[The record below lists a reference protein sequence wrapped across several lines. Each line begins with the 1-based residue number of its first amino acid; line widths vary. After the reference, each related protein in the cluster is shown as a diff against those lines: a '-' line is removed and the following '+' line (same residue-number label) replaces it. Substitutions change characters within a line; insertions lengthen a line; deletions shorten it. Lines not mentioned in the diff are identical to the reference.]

1 MHEVVTMTN
10 LCGQDLLRALR
21 ALRKGDFSVRLSSA
35 HSGVDGLIAEA
46 FNDVIDLNREMMEEL
61 DRLSTVVGK
70 EGKINQ
76 RGKLANAAGGW
87 RASVDAVNSL
97 ISDMAHPV
105 ADVARVIGAVA
116 KGDLSQTVVLEV
128 DDKPLRGDFLRVGKL
143 VNSMVAQLGSFAA
156 EVSRVAHEVGTQG
169 KLGGQ
174 ARVKGVAG
182 TWKDLTDNVN
192 LMATNLT
199 SQVRNIS
206 EVTTAVARGDL
217 TKKVTVDVKGEILA
231 LKNTINTMVDQLS
244 SFASEATRVAASIEL
259 RKHAEIRPAAPIE
272 RWLLE
277 ENTRIR
283 AAKLDAEQQLRSNAA
298 RQEIIILSLPIVL
311 YEAEAAEG
319 GLARSFIEDNVPQLL
334 GIDTAVLREDAM
346 AWTTHVHPDDWPA
359 VSKAVERIHENGDY
373 AVQYRWKCADGAY
386 RYFLDQGILVGGD
399 DYDSPK
405 VFGTMLDVHE
415 QRQLEQQLAHAQK
428 IEAIGQLTGGIAH
441 DFGNMLTVVILN
453 LDRVRRLGKLEG
465 QVARSVDLALEG
477 AMHCRD
483 MVKQLLSFARQ
494 QPLTPRAFSLNHM
507 IHDLTD
513 LLNRT
518 PGERVEIKKEL
529 GRDLWLVSADPTQVE
544 ASIVNLVVNARDA
557 MPSGGAVTITTT
569 NHYLKPNEC
578 NSLPEGPYI
587 LLQVRDTGTGMPKDV
602 LARALEPFFTTKEA
616 SRGTGLGLSTTY
628 GFIRQSGG
636 DLMIDSEVGKG
647 TTVKI
652 FLPRHTSGESAE
664 EPEYEASRQVPRA
677 QGDEVILAVEDD
689 QHVRNTTA
697 GLLRDLGYR
706 VLEAEDATKALEML
720 EKNDITL
727 LFTDL
732 VMPGDINGYQLATE
746 ALRRKPGI
754 RVLYTSAHAGDRI
767 LEIAG
772 HALQPMLRKPYR
784 DNELARAIR
793 DALTTP

>member
-1 MHEVVTMTN
+1 MATMHGMAEQRTPRQGSESSSSSSTARRPSI
-10 LCGQDLLRALR
+10 LL
-21 ALRKGDFSVRLSSA
+21 
-35 HSGVDGLIAEA
+35 
-46 FNDVIDLNREMMEEL
+46 
-61 DRLSTVVGK
+61 
-70 EGKINQ
+70 
-76 RGKLANAAGGW
+76 
-87 RASVDAVNSL
+87 
-97 ISDMAHPV
+97 
-105 ADVARVIGAVA
+105 
-116 KGDLSQTVVLEV
+116 V
-128 DDKPLRGDFLRVGKL
+128 DDDV
-143 VNSMVAQLGSFAA
+143 
-156 EVSRVAHEVGTQG
+156 H
-169 KLGGQ
+169 
-174 ARVKGVAG
+174 
-182 TWKDLTDNVN
+182 N
-192 LMATNLT
+192 LKA
-199 SQVRNIS
+199 
-206 EVTTAVARGDL
+206 VT
-217 TKKVTVDVKGEILA
+217 EILA
-231 LKNTINTMVDQLS
+231 DLDAELVCAGSGREALRLILERDFAAILLDVRMPGMDGYEAATLIRQREKSRRIPLIFLTAMDRDEAHIFRGYSAGAVDYVFKPVEPVILR
-244 SFASEATRVAASIEL
+244 AKVAAFIEL
-259 RKHAEIRPAAPIE
+259 RKQADEIRRAARIE

-283 AAKLDAEQQLRSNAA
+283 AAKLDAEQQLRSTAA
-298 RQEIIILSLPIVL
+298 RQELIIRSLPIVL
-311 YEAEAAEG
+311 YEAEVIEG

-334 GIDTAVLREDAM
+334 GIETALLREDAM

-359 VSKAVERIHENGDY
+359 VSKAIERIHENGDY
-373 AVQYRWKCADGAY
+373 AVQYRWKCADGVY
-386 RYFLDQGILVGGD
+386 RYFLDQGVLVGGD

-453 LDRVRRLGKLEG
+453 LDRVRRMGKLEG

-483 MVKQLLSFARQ
+483 MVRQLLSFARQ
-494 QPLTPRAFSLNHM
+494 QPLTPRAFSLNHL

-518 PGERVEIKKEL
+518 LGERVEIKKEL

-569 NHYLKPNEC
+569 NHHLKPNEC

-616 SRGTGLGLSTTY
+616 GRGTGLGLSTTY

-636 DLMIDSEVGKG
+636 DLLIDSEVGKG
-647 TTVKI
+647 TTVRI
-652 FLPRHTSGESAE
+652 FLPRHASGESAE
-664 EPEYEASRQVPRA
+664 EPEYEASRQAPRA
-677 QGDEVILAVEDD
+677 EGDEVILAVEDD
-689 QHVRNTTA
+689 HHVRNTTA

-720 EKNDITL
+720 EKNEITL

-746 ALRRKPGI
+746 ALRRKPGT

-772 HALQPMLRKPYR
+772 RALQPMLRKPYR
-784 DNELARAIR
+784 DDELARAIR
-793 DALTTP
+793 DALTTS

>member
-1 MHEVVTMTN
+1 MATMHGMAEQRTPQQPGPDAASTATSARRPSILLVDDDVHNLKAVTEIFSDLDAELVCASSGREALRLILERDFAAILLDVRMPGMDGYETATLIRQREKSRRIPLIFLTAMDRDEAHVFRGYSAGAVDYVFKPVKPVV
-10 LCGQDLLRALR
+10 LRA
-21 ALRKGDFSVRLSSA
+21 K
-35 HSGVDGLIAEA
+35 
-46 FNDVIDLNREMMEEL
+46 
-61 DRLSTVVGK
+61 
-70 EGKINQ
+70 
-76 RGKLANAAGGW
+76 
-87 RASVDAVNSL
+87 
-97 ISDMAHPV
+97 
-105 ADVARVIGAVA
+105 
-116 KGDLSQTVVLEV
+116 
-128 DDKPLRGDFLRVGKL
+128 
-143 VNSMVAQLGSFAA
+143 
-156 EVSRVAHEVGTQG
+156 
-169 KLGGQ
+169 
-174 ARVKGVAG
+174 
-182 TWKDLTDNVN
+182 
-192 LMATNLT
+192 
-199 SQVRNIS
+199 
-206 EVTTAVARGDL
+206 
-217 TKKVTVDVKGEILA
+217 
-231 LKNTINTMVDQLS
+231 
-244 SFASEATRVAASIEL
+244 VAAFIEL
-259 RKHAEIRPAAPIE
+259 RKQADEIRRAARIE

-283 AAKLDAEQQLRSNAA
+283 AAKLDAQQQLRSTAA
-298 RQEIIILSLPIVL
+298 RQELIIRSLPIVL
-311 YEAEAAEG
+311 YEAEVIEG
-319 GLARSFIEDNVPQLL
+319 GLARSFIEDNVAPLL
-334 GIDTAVLREDAM
+334 GVDATTLHDDAM
-346 AWTTHVHPDDWPA
+346 AWAQHVHPDDWPA
-359 VSKAVERIHENGDY
+359 VSKAIERIHENGDY
-373 AVQYRWKCADGAY
+373 AVQYRWRCADGAY
-386 RYFLDQGILVGGD
+386 RYFLDQGVLVGGD

-494 QPLTPRAFSLNHM
+494 QPLTPRACSLNHL

-518 PGERVEIKKEL
+518 LGERVEIRKQL

-569 NHYLKPNEC
+569 NTHLRSNEC
-578 NSLPEGPYI
+578 NALPAGPYV
-587 LLQVRDTGTGMPKDV
+587 LLEVQDTGTGISKDV

-616 SRGTGLGLSTTY
+616 GRGTGLGLSTTY

-636 DLMIDSEVGKG
+636 DLMIESEVGRG

-652 FLPRHTSGESAE
+652 YLPRHESGESAE
-664 EPEYEASRQVPRA
+664 EPEYEAARQAPRA
-677 QGDEVILAVEDD
+677 RGDEVILTVEDD
-689 QHVRNTTA
+689 HYVRQTTA

-706 VLEAEDATKALEML
+706 VLEAEDATKALEIL
-720 EKNDITL
+720 EKSEVTL

-732 VMPGDINGYQLATE
+732 VMPGDVNGYQLATE

-772 HALQPMLRKPYR
+772 RALQPMLRKPYR
-784 DNELARAIR
+784 DDELARAIR
-793 DALTTP
+793 DALTST